1 MGDVAAKSDRTMRVG
16 FFFGGGFDRPSPA
29 RHLEMALIK
38 GVLDSGSEAHLIC
51 SVLTG
56 SVHGIPDDLTNSKS
70 FTYSIQ
76 ERKPVDSSNFV
87 QRYLN
92 GVKYAFS
99 CIKHLRSLDDCD
111 VVFVQSSPTALWNI
125 LAIRSVNR
133 EIPIIYN
140 VQDVFPGSSIASG
153 AMKNRLL
160 QVAFRRLQKIAYAKS
175 NRITV
180 INEDMKRKLIEQG
193 VPAENI
199 AIIVNWYDEGVIR
212 EVAWDENRFAEKY
225 KLSKDMFYVQYAG
238 TTGYVFDYEAF
249 LHVAQ
254 AFQKEDSIR
263 FQLIAR
269 GSQFDLIKR
278 LAAERRIDNIDF
290 LPIEPQEMVSDVY
303 SACTVCFIPLKKG
316 IIGNS
321 VPSKAALLMACG
333 RPVVNSVDSDS
344 YYYEEFSK
352 NKIGISASC
361 ENYTESVEA
370 IKYLFDNPDEREK
383 MGKAAKKYCLQRYT
397 SKNNV
402 DLYLALFSKLAD
414 RPLEENRNGLQG

>member
-1 MGDVAAKSDRTMRVG
+1 MADLPQSPQDKLRIA

-29 RHLEMALIK
+29 RHLEIGLLR
-38 GVLDSGSEAHLIC
+38 GVLDSGADVHLIC
-51 SVLTG
+51 SKLSDG
-56 SVHGIPDDLTNSKS
+56 DHAIPTELTNDDS
-70 FTYSIQ
+70 FTFSVQ
-76 ERKPVDSSNFV
+76 KRKPVNPSNFV
-87 QRYLN
+87 RRYIN
-92 GVKYAFS
+92 GVVHAFN
-99 CIKHLRSLDDCD
+99 CRNYLKVLDDFD
-111 VVFVQSSPTALWNI
+111 VVFVQSSPTVLWNI

-133 EIPIIYN
+133 DIPIVYN

-153 AMKNRLL
+153 VMKGRLL
-160 QVAFRRLQKIAYAKS
+160 QAIFKRLQKIAYAKS
-175 NRITV
+175 SCITV
-180 INEDMKRKLIEQG
+180 INEDMKQKLIEEG
-193 VPAENI
+193 VPEDKI
-199 AIIVNWYDEGVIR
+199 EIIVNWYDEDTIR
-212 EVAWDENRFAEKY
+212 EVEWGKNRFVDKY
-225 KLSKDMFYVQYAG
+225 GLSENMFYVQYAG

-249 LHVAQ
+249 LYAAQ
-254 AFQKEDSIR
+254 AFQGEDSIR

-269 GSQFDLIKR
+269 GSQFDLIKKI
-278 LAAERRIDNIDF
+278 AAERCIDNIDF

-344 YYYEEFSK
+344 YYFEEFSK

-361 ENYTESVEA
+361 ENYADSVGA

-383 MGKAAKKYCLQRYT
+383 MGKAAKKYCMQRYT

-402 DLYLALFSKLAD
+402 NLYLALFSKLAGK
-414 RPLEENRNGLQG
+414 PLEENRNGLQG